1 MIQLEDKIISIDIF
15 NKYFLCD
22 LKSCKGACCV
32 EGDAGAPITQE
43 EEIELKKI
51 LNDVKPYMTK
61 EGIKAVEENGVAV
74 LDAENDLTTTL
85 VNNKECAFSF
95 KQKGIVKCSIERA
108 YNDGKIT
115 FQKPIS
121 CHLFPIRTTT
131 YKDFEAINYE
141 QIKIC
146 TSACACGSKLKI
158 PLYIFLKEPLIRKYG
173 KEWYDELV
181 KVARL
186 VK

>member
-1 MIQLEDKIISIDIF
+1 MLEIEGKLISEDVLEKGFI
-15 NKYFLCD
+15 CD
-22 LKSCKGACCV
+22 LSKCKGACCV

-51 LNDVKPYMTK
+51 LNDVKPYMNE
-61 EGIKAVEENGVAV
+61 EGIKAIEANGVAV

-95 KQKGIVKCSIERA
+95 KEKGIVKCSIERA
-108 YNDGKIT
+108 HNDGKIS
-115 FQKPIS
+115 FKKPIS

-146 TSACACGSKLKI
+146 KSACACGSKLKV

-173 KEWYDELV
+173 KDWYDELI
-181 KVARL
+181 KVASL
-186 VK
+186 IK